1 LLTSAGAYFTNYTQC
16 IADAD
21 RLSERY
27 TRISREVLA
36 REQAFADGVARATTI
51 DEVLRTAKSYPS
63 MYSDLA
69 SRSLVDLQSELLAI
83 SRKIS
88 AGPGFEH
95 LSDEL
100 FPNGAELLFDGRLY
114 RLRYGDTT
122 VTLADSD
129 LPEIKKSVAYN
140 YQTIRKIGQLEAL
153 QVLSSNCSV
162 SNTVGAM
169 LGYRTK
175 NLRAD
180 AADSGADWVR
190 FYLQHKIGPQQP
202 AIGKE

>member
-1 LLTSAGAYFTNYTQC
+1 MMWPTPLEQRRARQERDLHLKLLAAIQKPKSRRFTSTLNSPFFIWLLSAILLTSAGAYFTNYTQC

-95 LSDEL
+95 
-100 FPNGAELLFDGRLY
+100 
-114 RLRYGDTT
+114 
-122 VTLADSD
+122 
-129 LPEIKKSVAYN
+129 
-140 YQTIRKIGQLEAL
+140 
-153 QVLSSNCSV
+153 
-162 SNTVGAM
+162 
-169 LGYRTK
+169 
-175 NLRAD
+175 
-180 AADSGADWVR
+180 
-190 FYLQHKIGPQQP
+190 
-202 AIGKE
+202 